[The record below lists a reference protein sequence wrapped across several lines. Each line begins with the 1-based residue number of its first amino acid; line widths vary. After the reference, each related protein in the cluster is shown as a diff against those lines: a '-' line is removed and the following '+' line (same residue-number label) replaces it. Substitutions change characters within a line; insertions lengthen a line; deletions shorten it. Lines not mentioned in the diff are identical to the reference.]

1 MPGWKLFCLSTFSL
15 STLLAISRIS
25 PAASSSLP
33 VASPTM
39 SAPSK
44 YQTLLVDMDG
54 VLAEVS
60 GSYRAAI
67 LETCKTY
74 GAKSVTDET
83 VVAWKAR
90 GNANDDWKLSH
101 DLIQEDPDGD
111 NSVTL
116 VQVTETFERFYQG
129 HGDTPGLYKLET
141 LIPARETLL
150 ELRKRSKPGVGIV
163 TGRPRND
170 CIKFLRE
177 HDLED
182 LFDAMYCMEDG
193 PSKPDPFP
201 IKRVCEL
208 LGVEP
213 SSSVV
218 LVGDTPDDIGAAVAA
233 GIRGVGVSTPEA
245 VAACDAKGEHHTCA
259 TLSVVM
265 KERGA
270 DVILPPGF
278 SELVDMFHDP

>member
-1 MPGWKLFCLSTFSL
+1 MPTWKTYLLPFLVSL
-15 STLLAISRIS
+15 SLDYSISTSHFSHRI
-25 PAASSSLP
+25 
-33 VASPTM
+33 SPTM
-39 SAPSK
+39 SSPYPK

-60 GSYRAAI
+60 MSYRAAI
-67 LETCKTY
+67 LSTCATY
-74 GAKSVTDET
+74 GAKSVTDDT
-83 VVAWKAR
+83 VLKWKAR

-101 DLIQEDPDGD
+101 DLIKDDPDGD
-111 NSVTL
+111 NQVTL
-116 VQVTETFERFYQG
+116 EQVTKTFERFYQG

-141 LIPARETLL
+141 LIPTRETLE
-150 ELRKRSKPGVGIV
+150 ELRKRSKPGMGIV
-163 TGRPRND
+163 TGRPRGD
-170 CIKFLRE
+170 CLKFLKDFNLE
-177 HDLED
+177 H

-201 IKRVCEL
+201 VRRMCEL

-218 LVGDTPDDIGAAVAA
+218 LVGDTPDDIKAAVSA
-233 GIRGVGVSTPEA
+233 GCCGVGVTTPEA
-245 VAACDAKGEHHTCA
+245 VVACDAKGEHHTLA

-278 SELVDMFHDP
+278 AELVDMFPKP